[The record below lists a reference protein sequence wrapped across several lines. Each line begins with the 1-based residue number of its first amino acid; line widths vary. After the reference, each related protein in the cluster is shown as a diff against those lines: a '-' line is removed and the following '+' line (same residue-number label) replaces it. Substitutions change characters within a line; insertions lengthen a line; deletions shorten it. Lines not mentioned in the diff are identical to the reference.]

1 MIFIEN
7 SALYMETKKKYT
19 VKLNNIDKIEQL
31 LQETYNLACQQYTQ
45 IQTEINKI
53 ANTTKLNELD
63 IDGKEKY
70 GKIMNNYIAL
80 QQKAITQKFDI
91 AKLMSEIV
99 KHNGDIKRALDAT
112 KNVPTTLDIS
122 ALRELAKKASTQGES
137 ETQEY
142 ITKK

>member
-1 MIFIEN
+1 
-7 SALYMETKKKYT
+7 METKKKYT

-70 GKIMNNYIAL
+70 GKIINNYIAL

-99 KHNGDIKRALDAT
+99 KHNGDIKGALDAT

-122 ALRELAKKASTQGES
+122 ALRELAKKASTQGEN

>member
-1 MIFIEN
+1 
-7 SALYMETKKKYT
+7 METKKKYT

-80 QQKAITQKFDI
+80 QQKAIT
-91 AKLMSEIV
+91 
-99 KHNGDIKRALDAT
+99 
-112 KNVPTTLDIS
+112 
-122 ALRELAKKASTQGES
+122 
-137 ETQEY
+137 
-142 ITKK
+142 